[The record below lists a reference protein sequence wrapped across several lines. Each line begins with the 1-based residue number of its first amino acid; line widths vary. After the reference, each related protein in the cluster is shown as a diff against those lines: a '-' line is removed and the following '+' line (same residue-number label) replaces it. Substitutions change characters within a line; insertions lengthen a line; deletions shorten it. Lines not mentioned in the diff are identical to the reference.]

1 MISIVVSAYNEE
13 EVLPLFYKEL
23 KNQLNALEE
32 DAEIV
37 FVNDGSADK
46 TINILNSIAA
56 NDPAVKVVNF
66 SRNFGHEAA
75 MLAGLNHAEGE
86 AIICMDAD
94 LQHPPAEIKNM
105 VAAYKAG
112 AQVVL
117 MVRDER
123 KDYSF
128 IKQGVTTMFY
138 KFLNKFSEYQFEAN
152 VSDFFLVSSKVSK
165 VICKEFPEFNKFLR
179 GIIQNIGFEKKR
191 LHYVAPARAA
201 GQSKYSLYKL
211 MLFSFSAITT
221 TSLAPLRL
229 GIFAGMMFGGFA
241 TLLAIYS
248 VFMKFFSQ
256 PFSGYTTIIVFLS
269 FSFSILFFVIGIIG
283 EYIAN
288 VFKEVKSRPPYIVSE
303 VISYKKEDAA
313 K

>member
-23 KNQLNALEE
+23 KIQLSTVEE
-32 DAEIV
+32 ESEIV
-37 FVNDGSADK
+37 FVNDGSIDQ
-46 TINILNSIAA
+46 TIQVLSNIAQ
-56 NDPAVKVVNF
+56 NDPTVKVVNF

-75 MLAGLNHAEGE
+75 MLAGLNHSAGE

-94 LQHPPAEIKNM
+94 LQHPPTEIKNM
-105 VAAYKAG
+105 VAAYKSG
-112 AQVVL
+112 AEVVL

-128 IKQGVTTMFY
+128 IKQWITTLFY
-138 KFLNKFSEYQFEAN
+138 KFLNKFSEYQFESN
-152 VSDFFLVSSKVSK
+152 VSDFFLISSKVST
-165 VICKEFPEFNKFLR
+165 VISKEFPEYNKFLR

-229 GIFAGMMFGGFA
+229 GIFAGLLFGVLA
-241 TLLAIYS
+241 TILAVYS
-248 VFMKFFSQ
+248 VFMKFFAQ
-256 PFSGYTTIIVFLS
+256 PFSGYTTIIVFLA
-269 FSFSILFFVIGIIG
+269 FLFQ
-283 EYIAN
+283 
-288 VFKEVKSRPPYIVSE
+288 
-303 VISYKKEDAA
+303 SYFL
-313 K
+313 